1 MEIEE
6 YIKSWND
13 EPIVWGKSDCSAW
26 AAKWYELATGNK
38 PNLPTYASKAEADE
52 LIEKA
57 GGLVPLWEAALEG
70 FGHKRYGDPELGDV
84 GIIITK
90 RFGDVGGIFG
100 ERGIFFWRSEN
111 GFAPLQPRTKTI
123 KKIWCT

>member
-6 YIKSWND
+6 YIRSYDNQ
-13 EPIVWGKSDCSAW
+13 PAIWGESDCSSW

-38 PNLPTYASKAEADE
+38 PKLPTYTTRTEAHE

-57 GGLVPLWEAALEG
+57 GGLVALWDTALEG
-70 FGHKRYGDPELGDV
+70 FGLERYGEPELGDV
-84 GIIITK
+84 GVIITK
-90 RFGDVGGIFG
+90 RFGDIGGIFG
-100 ERGIFFWRSEN
+100 ERGLFFWRSEN
-111 GFAPLQPRTKTI
+111 GVAVLQPRTKTI